1 MNVKEVGLDV
11 RRLDLIRLS
20 IVAQH
25 GLPLRVKADIPLA
38 ELEHHRLRDGK
49 VERDESGLLAR
60 VLCMVDILEP
70 RSHYDR
76 TLRLDQEVLAQ
87 RHAGLVLAVIDAGEH
102 RGRDLSAVEGA
113 LILSNCHQITLAR
126 KPDGNGHSSRRR

>member
-1 MNVKEVGLDV
+1 MEAHILFAKL
-11 RRLDLIRLS
+11 
-20 IVAQH
+20 
-25 GLPLRVKADIPLA
+25 K
-38 ELEHHRLRDGK
+38 HHRLRDGK